1 MPTISNG
8 SPLPQTKQRF
18 VLHTLRARI
27 ASGELKP
34 GDWIRTDEWAK
45 RLNVSQTP
53 VREALRQMEAQGIVE
68 IHPHVGAQVKV
79 YSVTELEDY
88 FRLRGM
94 LEGLAAELAVSR
106 CPKDQLEA
114 FAAEIEEFNGE
125 LKVLAKAGDVIRFQ
139 EINHL
144 LHRRILE
151 YTDSP
156 LMLQLVEGLR
166 AMGHPFDSLFY
177 LRTDPAS
184 FAEIVQDHQ
193 DIADAIRSG
202 SPESALE
209 AARKHTDTAGR
220 RVTRIAGELEPSPFS
235 A

>member
-1 MPTISNG
+1 M
-8 SPLPQTKQRF
+8 
-18 VLHTLRARI
+18 LHALRARI
-27 ASGELKP
+27 ASGDLKP

-53 VREALRQMEAQGIVE
+53 VREALRQLEAQGIVE

-106 CPKDQLEA
+106 CPRDELGA
-114 FAAEIEEFNGE
+114 FAGEIEDYNRE
-125 LKVLAKAGDVIRFQ
+125 LKGLAKAGDVIRFQ
-139 EINHL
+139 EVNHA

-151 YTDSP
+151 GTGSP

-166 AMGHPFDSLFY
+166 AMGHPFDSMFY
-177 LRTDPAS
+177 LRTDAEI
-184 FAEIVQDHQ
+184 FEEIVQDHQ

-202 SPESALE
+202 QPEVAHE

-220 RVTRIAGELEPSPFS
+220 RVTRIAGEIEPSPFS
-235 A
+235 S